1 MTEFHIAMGIGR
13 REPFERVADLA
24 KTAED
29 LGFHGFWLQD
39 NPLTTK
45 DPYIGL
51 AIAAQKTSRIA
62 LGPAV
67 SNPLIRHHT
76 VIVNSIASLDQISEG
91 RAILGLGNG
100 GPALV
105 VALGRKPRKVADFR
119 EDIKTIR
126 GLLSGEGAG
135 SPDGSS
141 YKVASVARQVPVYIA
156 ARGPRVLRLGG
167 EVADGVL
174 IAGPAQPDVLRKKME
189 TVFEGAREA
198 GRDPAD
204 VRINLLVNMAV
215 DADRERA
222 LDAVRPFAVGAIIE
236 AAKPGDEIP
245 AEFEDVFHRIH
256 EGHDSST
263 HLAAGSAGPDLIPDE
278 LADYIAI
285 AGDEGE
291 CKDRLQSICA
301 IGADQITFTLMSG
314 GRMERLQ
321 SFAKVALFQD

>member
-1 MTEFHIAMGIGR
+1 MTDFHIAMGIGR
-13 REPFERVADLA
+13 REPFQRVADLA
-24 KTAED
+24 RAAEN
-29 LGFHGFWLQD
+29 LGFDAFWLQD

-51 AIAAQKTSRIA
+51 AVAAQSTSRIA

-76 VIVNSIASLDQISEG
+76 VIVNSIASLDQLSEG

-119 EDIKTIR
+119 EDITMIR
-126 GLLSGEGAG
+126 GLLSGEGAP
-135 SPDGSS
+135 SPDGST
-141 YKVASVARQVPVYIA
+141 YKIASVDRQVPVYVA
-156 ARGPRVLRLGG
+156 ARGPRVLKLSG

-174 IAGPAQPDVLRKKME
+174 VAGPAQPDVLQKKIQ
-189 TVFEGAREA
+189 TVRDGAREA
-198 GRDPAD
+198 GRDPAE
-204 VRINLLVNMAV
+204 VKINLLVNMAV
-215 DADRERA
+215 DSDRQAA
-222 LDAVRPFAVGAIIE
+222 LDTVRPFAVGAIIE

-245 AEFEDVFHRIH
+245 EKFEDVFHRIH

-278 LADYIAI
+278 LAAYVAI
-285 AGDEGE
+285 VGDEQE
-291 CKDRLQSICA
+291 CRDRLKAISA
-301 IGADQITFTLMSG
+301 IGPDQITLTLMTG
-314 GRMERLQ
+314 GRMKRLE
-321 SFAKVALFQD
+321 SFARVALA